1 MAKRSGGKAYYMISA
16 VAQKYNIHPQ
26 TLRLYEREGLL
37 KPSRTEGNT
46 RLYSEEDLEQL
57 ETILSLTRDLGV
69 NLAGVE
75 IILNMRRKI
84 EAMQHEVNEF
94 MDYVKRELSRGI
106 GDWEQRLSTALVKSS
121 PTDLVRSA
129 GHAAPTHHGTNPART
144 RRPPP
149 RPPTRS
155 TRTRR
160 RGRRRP
166 LREAAMRREAGEDA
180 QADALQAYLRAIAR
194 LPRLT
199 PEQEQELGR
208 RIQRDHD
215 QEALR
220 RLVEGNLRF
229 VVSYAKRYRG
239 LGVSFL
245 DLIHE
250 GNLGLMEAARRFDPE
265 RNVKFITYAVWW
277 IRQALTHALSTQT
290 RAFSLPQKV
299 SGAAARLT
307 REVAELTEQLERA
320 PTSSEIAADTEMSEA
335 DVAVLMRLG
344 ARDVSLSDRM
354 GVADDESG
362 PEIGDLIESPSPP
375 IEEDLVR
382 QSMVDRVRAAL
393 SELDDKE
400 RAIVELR
407 FGLDRDG
414 EMRTLQEIGEALHL
428 SRERIRQIEARAKE
442 KLRRSKRANELRS
455 YLN

>member
-1 MAKRSGGKAYYMISA
+1 
-16 VAQKYNIHPQ
+16 
-26 TLRLYEREGLL
+26 
-37 KPSRTEGNT
+37 
-46 RLYSEEDLEQL
+46 
-57 ETILSLTRDLGV
+57 
-69 NLAGVE
+69 
-75 IILNMRRKI
+75 
-84 EAMQHEVNEF
+84 
-94 MDYVKRELSRGI
+94 
-106 GDWEQRLSTALVKSS
+106 
-121 PTDLVRSA
+121 
-129 GHAAPTHHGTNPART
+129 
-144 RRPPP
+144 
-149 RPPTRS
+149 
-155 TRTRR
+155 
-160 RGRRRP
+160 
-166 LREAAMRREAGEDA
+166 MRREASEDA
-180 QADALQAYLRAIAR
+180 QADALQAYLRAISK

-199 PEQEQELGR
+199 PAQEQELGR
-208 RIQRDHD
+208 RIQRDQD

-307 REVAELTEQLERA
+307 RGVAELTEQLERA
-320 PTSSEIAADTEMSEA
+320 PTSSEIAADAEMSEA
-335 DVAVLMRLG
+335 DVAALMQFG
-344 ARDVSLSDRM
+344 ARDVSLSDRL
-354 GVADDESG
+354 GLADDESG
-362 PEIGDLIESPSPP
+362 PEIGDLIESPSAP
-375 IEEDLVR
+375 IEDDLVR
-382 QSMVDRVRAAL
+382 QSMVERVRAAL

-400 RAIVELR
+400 REIVELR

>member
-1 MAKRSGGKAYYMISA
+1 MS
-16 VAQKYNIHPQ
+16 
-26 TLRLYEREGLL
+26 
-37 KPSRTEGNT
+37 
-46 RLYSEEDLEQL
+46 
-57 ETILSLTRDLGV
+57 
-69 NLAGVE
+69 
-75 IILNMRRKI
+75 
-84 EAMQHEVNEF
+84 
-94 MDYVKRELSRGI
+94 
-106 GDWEQRLSTALVKSS
+106 
-121 PTDLVRSA
+121 
-129 GHAAPTHHGTNPART
+129 
-144 RRPPP
+144 
-149 RPPTRS
+149 
-155 TRTRR
+155 
-160 RGRRRP
+160 
-166 LREAAMRREAGEDA
+166 EDA
-180 QADALQAYLRAIAR
+180 QADALQAYLRAIAK
-194 LPRLT
+194 LPRIT

-208 RIQRDHD
+208 RIQRDQD
-215 QEALR
+215 QDALR

-250 GNLGLMEAARRFDPE
+250 GNLGLMEAARRFDPG

-307 REVAELTEQLERA
+307 REVAELTEQLERT

-335 DVAVLMRLG
+335 DVAALMRLG
-344 ARDVSLSDRM
+344 ARDVSLSDRL
-354 GVADDESG
+354 VAEDEGG
-362 PEIGDLIESPSPP
+362 PEIGDLIESPSAP
-375 IEEDLVR
+375 IEDDLLR
-382 QSMVDRVRAAL
+382 QSMVERVRAAL

-414 EMRTLQEIGEALHL
+414 EMRPLQEIGEALHL

>member
-1 MAKRSGGKAYYMISA
+1 
-16 VAQKYNIHPQ
+16 
-26 TLRLYEREGLL
+26 
-37 KPSRTEGNT
+37 
-46 RLYSEEDLEQL
+46 
-57 ETILSLTRDLGV
+57 
-69 NLAGVE
+69 
-75 IILNMRRKI
+75 
-84 EAMQHEVNEF
+84 
-94 MDYVKRELSRGI
+94 
-106 GDWEQRLSTALVKSS
+106 
-121 PTDLVRSA
+121 
-129 GHAAPTHHGTNPART
+129 
-144 RRPPP
+144 
-149 RPPTRS
+149 
-155 TRTRR
+155 
-160 RGRRRP
+160 
-166 LREAAMRREAGEDA
+166 MRREAGEDA
-180 QADALQAYLRAIAR
+180 QADALQAYLRAISK

-208 RIQRDHD
+208 RIQRDND

-320 PTSSEIAADTEMSEA
+320 PTSSEIAADADMSEA
-335 DVAVLMRLG
+335 DVAVLMQLG
-344 ARDVSLSDRM
+344 ARDVSLSDRLL
-354 GVADDESG
+354 VADEENG
-362 PEIGDLIESPSPP
+362 PEIGDLIESPSAP
-375 IEEDLVR
+375 IEDDLVR
-382 QSMVDRVRAAL
+382 QSMVERVRAAL

-400 RAIVELR
+400 REIVELR